1 MERLA
6 ASVSHDCSREARESG
21 QVELRYIYKCARI
34 EKQASDSA
42 AATASYYS
50 QYCHS
55 ANVVHHVAM
64 PREKSHA
71 SRYYVVQW
79 AKIARATSLSFL
91 VQGF

>member
-42 AATASYYS
+42 AATAS
-50 QYCHS
+50 
-55 ANVVHHVAM
+55 
-64 PREKSHA
+64 
-71 SRYYVVQW
+71 
-79 AKIARATSLSFL
+79 
-91 VQGF
+91 